1 MIEIKV
7 TGDTAKEVFTDLQ
20 ELTAQATPTVNQEA
34 VQAIAEAVAN
44 PEAPKAE
51 TKPKSAPKAK
61 PEPKTT
67 PKAKPEPVEE
77 KPAEAPVEEVAEAP
91 KAPKAE
97 NVKLSDV
104 QNALAKILRE
114 QPEHKSAAAEILK
127 NHGVKRVSELKEED
141 FATVKAELE
150 SIGD

>member
-20 ELTAQATPTVNQEA
+20 ELTAQATPAVNQEA

-51 TKPKSAPKAK
+51 SKPKPKPTPKAKAK
-61 PEPKTT
+61 PEPE
-67 PKAKPEPVEE
+67 PEPVEE
-77 KPAEAPVEEVAEAP
+77 KPAEAPVEEVAE
-91 KAPKAE
+91 APKAE

>member
-20 ELTAQATPTVNQEA
+20 ELTAQATPAVNQEA

-51 TKPKSAPKAK
+51 SKPKPKAK
-61 PEPKTT
+61 AKA
-67 PKAKPEPVEE
+67 KAKPEPVEE
-77 KPAEAPVEEVAEAP
+77 KPAEAPVEEVVE
-91 KAPKAE
+91 APKAE

>member
-20 ELTAQATPTVNQEA
+20 ELTAQATPAVNQDA

-51 TKPKSAPKAK
+51 SKPKPK
-61 PEPKTT
+61 PTT
-67 PKAKPEPVEE
+67 KAKPEPVEE
-77 KPAEAPVEEVAEAP
+77 KPAEAPVEEVAE
-91 KAPKAE
+91 APKAE

>member
-51 TKPKSAPKAK
+51 SKPKPKSKA
-61 PEPKTT
+61 
-67 PKAKPEPVEE
+67 KAKPEPVEE
-77 KPAEAPVEEVAEAP
+77 KPAEAPVEEVAE
-91 KAPKAE
+91 APKAE

>member
-7 TGDTAKEVFTDLQ
+7 TGDSAKEVFIDLQ
-20 ELTAQATPTVNQEA
+20 ELTAQATPAVNQEA

-51 TKPKSAPKAK
+51 SKPKPKA
-61 PEPKTT
+61 
-67 PKAKPEPVEE
+67 KAKPEPVEE
-77 KPAEAPVEEVAEAP
+77 KPAEAPVEEVAE
-91 KAPKAE
+91 APKAE

-114 QPEHKSAAAEILK
+114 QPEHKTAAAEILK

>member
-51 TKPKSAPKAK
+51 SKPKPK
-61 PEPKTT
+61 PT

-77 KPAEAPVEEVAEAP
+77 KPAEAPVEEVEE
-91 KAPKAE
+91 APKAE

>member
-7 TGDTAKEVFTDLQ
+7 TGDTAKEVFIDLK

-51 TKPKSAPKAK
+51 SKPKPTPKA
-61 PEPKTT
+61 
-67 PKAKPEPVEE
+67 KAKPEPVEE
-77 KPAEAPVEEVAEAP
+77 KPAEAPVEEVSEAP
-91 KAPKAE
+91 KVE

>member
-44 PEAPKAE
+44 PETPKAE
-51 TKPKSAPKAK
+51 SKPKPK
-61 PEPKTT
+61 PT

-77 KPAEAPVEEVAEAP
+77 KPAEAPVEEVAE
-91 KAPKAE
+91 APKAE

>member
-7 TGDTAKEVFTDLQ
+7 TGDSAKEVFIDLQ

-51 TKPKSAPKAK
+51 TKQKPAPKA
-61 PEPKTT
+61 
-67 PKAKPEPVEE
+67 KAKPEPVEE
-77 KPAEAPVEEVAEAP
+77 KPAEAPAEEVAE
-91 KAPKAE
+91 APKAE

-114 QPEHKSAAAEILK
+114 QPEHKSDAAEILK

>member
-20 ELTAQATPTVNQEA
+20 ELTAQATPAVNQDA

-51 TKPKSAPKAK
+51 SK
-61 PEPKTT
+61 PKTT
-67 PKAKPEPVEE
+67 PKAKAKPEPEPVEE
-77 KPAEAPVEEVAEAP
+77 KPAEAPAEEAP

-150 SIGD
+150 GIGG

>member
-20 ELTAQATPTVNQEA
+20 ELTAQATPTVNQES

-44 PEAPKAE
+44 PEAPKTE
-51 TKPKSAPKAK
+51 SKPKPK
-61 PEPKTT
+61 PT

-77 KPAEAPVEEVAEAP
+77 KPAEAPVEEVAE
-91 KAPKAE
+91 APKAE

>member
-51 TKPKSAPKAK
+51 TKPKPK
-61 PEPKTT
+61 PT
-67 PKAKPEPVEE
+67 PKAKHEPVEE

>member
-20 ELTAQATPTVNQEA
+20 ELTAQATPAVNQEA

-51 TKPKSAPKAK
+51 SKPKPKPKPKANAKAKAK
-61 PEPKTT
+61 PE
-67 PKAKPEPVEE
+67 PEPVEE
-77 KPAEAPVEEVAEAP
+77 KPAEAPVEEVAE
-91 KAPKAE
+91 APKAE

-114 QPEHKSAAAEILK
+114 QPEHKSEIGRA
-127 NHGVKRVSELKEED
+127 HV
-141 FATVKAELE
+141 
-150 SIGD
+150 

>member
-20 ELTAQATPTVNQEA
+20 ELTAQATPTVDQEA

-44 PEAPKAE
+44 PEAPKTE
-51 TKPKSAPKAK
+51 SKPKPK
-61 PEPKTT
+61 PT

-114 QPEHKSAAAEILK
+114 QPEHKSDAAEILK

>member
-51 TKPKSAPKAK
+51 SKPNPK
-61 PEPKTT
+61 PE
-67 PKAKPEPVEE
+67 PEPVEE
-77 KPAEAPVEEVAEAP
+77 KPAEAPVEEVAE
-91 KAPKAE
+91 APKAE

>member
-20 ELTAQATPTVNQEA
+20 ELTAQATPKVNQEA

-51 TKPKSAPKAK
+51 SKPKPK
-61 PEPKTT
+61 PT

-77 KPAEAPVEEVAEAP
+77 KPAEEPVKEVAEAP
-91 KAPKAE
+91 KSE

-141 FATVKAELE
+141 FATIKAELE

>member
-44 PEAPKAE
+44 PEAPKVE
-51 TKPKSAPKAK
+51 TKPKSA
-61 PEPKTT
+61 

>member
-20 ELTAQATPTVNQEA
+20 ELTAQATPAVNQEA

-51 TKPKSAPKAK
+51 SKPKPTPKA
-61 PEPKTT
+61 
-67 PKAKPEPVEE
+67 KAKPEPVEE
-77 KPAEAPVEEVAEAP
+77 KPAEAPVEEVAE
-91 KAPKAE
+91 APKAE

-114 QPEHKSAAAEILK
+114 QPEHKNAAAEILK

>member
-51 TKPKSAPKAK
+51 SKPKPKA
-61 PEPKTT
+61 
-67 PKAKPEPVEE
+67 KAKPEPVEE
-77 KPAEAPVEEVAEAP
+77 KPAEAPVEEVAE
-91 KAPKAE
+91 APKAE

-114 QPEHKSAAAEILK
+114 QPEHKNAAAEILK
-127 NHGVKRVSELKEED
+127 KHGVKRVSELKEED

>member
-20 ELTAQATPTVNQEA
+20 ELTAQATPAVNQEA

-51 TKPKSAPKAK
+51 SKPKPKAK
-61 PEPKTT
+61 A
-67 PKAKPEPVEE
+67 KAKPEPVEE
-77 KPAEAPVEEVAEAP
+77 KPAEAPVEEVVE
-91 KAPKAE
+91 APKAE

>member
-51 TKPKSAPKAK
+51 SKPKPKSKAK
-61 PEPKTT
+61 A
-67 PKAKPEPVEE
+67 KAKPEPVEE
-77 KPAEAPVEEVAEAP
+77 KPAKAPAEEVAE
-91 KAPKAE
+91 APKAE

>member
-51 TKPKSAPKAK
+51 SKPKP
-61 PEPKTT
+61 T

-77 KPAEAPVEEVAEAP
+77 KPDEAPVEEVAEAPKAP

>member
-20 ELTAQATPTVNQEA
+20 ELTAQAAPAVNQEA
-34 VQAIAEAVAN
+34 IQAIAEAVAN

-51 TKPKSAPKAK
+51 SKPKPK
-61 PEPKTT
+61 PT
-67 PKAKPEPVEE
+67 PKAKAEPVEE

>member
-20 ELTAQATPTVNQEA
+20 ELTAQATPAVNQEA

-51 TKPKSAPKAK
+51 SKPKPN
-61 PEPKTT
+61 PT

-77 KPAEAPVEEVAEAP
+77 KPAEAPVEEVAE
-91 KAPKAE
+91 APKAE

>member
-20 ELTAQATPTVNQEA
+20 ELTAQATPAVNQEA

-51 TKPKSAPKAK
+51 SKPKPKPTPKA
-61 PEPKTT
+61 
-67 PKAKPEPVEE
+67 KAKPEPVEE

>member
-20 ELTAQATPTVNQEA
+20 ELTAQATPAVNQEA

-51 TKPKSAPKAK
+51 SKPKPK
-61 PEPKTT
+61 PT

-77 KPAEAPVEEVAEAP
+77 KPAEAPVEEVAE
-91 KAPKAE
+91 APKAE

>member
-20 ELTAQATPTVNQEA
+20 ELTAQATPAVNQEA

-51 TKPKSAPKAK
+51 SKPKPK
-61 PEPKTT
+61 PT

>member
-20 ELTAQATPTVNQEA
+20 ELTAQATSTVNQEA

-51 TKPKSAPKAK
+51 SKPKPK
-61 PEPKTT
+61 PT

-77 KPAEAPVEEVAEAP
+77 KPAEAPAEEVAE
-91 KAPKAE
+91 APKAE

>member
-20 ELTAQATPTVNQEA
+20 ELTAQATPAVNQEA

-44 PEAPKAE
+44 PEAPKVE
-51 TKPKSAPKAK
+51 SKPKPKPTPKA
-61 PEPKTT
+61 
-67 PKAKPEPVEE
+67 KAKPEPVEE

>member
-20 ELTAQATPTVNQEA
+20 ELTAQATPAVNQEA

-51 TKPKSAPKAK
+51 SKPKPKA
-61 PEPKTT
+61 
-67 PKAKPEPVEE
+67 KAKPEPVEE
-77 KPAEAPVEEVAEAP
+77 KPAEAPAEEVAE
-91 KAPKAE
+91 APKAE

-127 NHGVKRVSELKEED
+127 KHGVKRVSELKEED

>member
-20 ELTAQATPTVNQEA
+20 ELTAQATPKVNQEA

-51 TKPKSAPKAK
+51 SKPKPK
-61 PEPKTT
+61 PT

-77 KPAEAPVEEVAEAP
+77 KPAEEPVKEVAEAP
-91 KAPKAE
+91 KSE

>member
-51 TKPKSAPKAK
+51 SKPKP
-61 PEPKTT
+61 T

-77 KPAEAPVEEVAEAP
+77 KPDEAPVEEVAE
-91 KAPKAE
+91 APKAE

-114 QPEHKSAAAEILK
+114 QPEHKGAAAEILK

>member
-51 TKPKSAPKAK
+51 SKPKPKPTPKA
-61 PEPKTT
+61 
-67 PKAKPEPVEE
+67 KAKPEPVEE
-77 KPAEAPVEEVAEAP
+77 KPAEEPVKEVAEAP
-91 KAPKAE
+91 KSE

>member
-7 TGDTAKEVFTDLQ
+7 TGDTAKEVFIDLQ

-51 TKPKSAPKAK
+51 SKPKPKPTPKAK
-61 PEPKTT
+61 PE
-67 PKAKPEPVEE
+67 PEPVEE
-77 KPAEAPVEEVAEAP
+77 KPAEAPVKEVAE
-91 KAPKAE
+91 APKAE

>member
-20 ELTAQATPTVNQEA
+20 ELTAQATPAVNQEA

-51 TKPKSAPKAK
+51 SKPKPK
-61 PEPKTT
+61 PT

-77 KPAEAPVEEVAEAP
+77 KPAEAPVEEVTE
-91 KAPKAE
+91 APKAE

>member
-7 TGDTAKEVFTDLQ
+7 TGDTAKEVFIDLQ
-20 ELTAQATPTVNQEA
+20 ELTAQATPTVSQDA

-44 PEAPKAE
+44 PEAPKTE
-51 TKPKSAPKAK
+51 SKPKPKPTPKAKAK
-61 PEPKTT
+61 PE
-67 PKAKPEPVEE
+67 PEPVEE
-77 KPAEAPVEEVAEAP
+77 KPAEEPVEEVAEAP

>member
-20 ELTAQATPTVNQEA
+20 ELTAQATPAVNQEA

-51 TKPKSAPKAK
+51 SKPK
-61 PEPKTT
+61 PKTT

-77 KPAEAPVEEVAEAP
+77 KPAEAPAEEVAEAP

>member
-7 TGDTAKEVFTDLQ
+7 TGDTAKEVFIDLQ
-20 ELTAQATPTVNQEA
+20 ELTAQATPAVNQEA

-51 TKPKSAPKAK
+51 TKQKPKPTPKA
-61 PEPKTT
+61 
-67 PKAKPEPVEE
+67 KAKPEPVEE
-77 KPAEAPVEEVAEAP
+77 KPAEAPVEEVAE
-91 KAPKAE
+91 APKAE

-114 QPEHKSAAAEILK
+114 QPEHKNAAAEILK
-127 NHGVKRVSELKEED
+127 KHGVKRVSELKEED

>member
-51 TKPKSAPKAK
+51 SKPKPKPTPKA
-61 PEPKTT
+61 
-67 PKAKPEPVEE
+67 KAKPEPVEE

>member
-44 PEAPKAE
+44 PEAPKVE

-77 KPAEAPVEEVAEAP
+77 KPAEAPVEEVVE
-91 KAPKAE
+91 APKAE

-141 FATVKAELE
+141 FATVKAKLE